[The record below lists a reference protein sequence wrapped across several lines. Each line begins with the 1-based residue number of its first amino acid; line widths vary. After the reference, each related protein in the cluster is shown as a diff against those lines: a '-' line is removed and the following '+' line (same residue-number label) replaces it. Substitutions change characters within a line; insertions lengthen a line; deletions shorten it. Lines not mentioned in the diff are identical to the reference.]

1 MVLNSNQEINAI
13 LVGNHHKTT
22 TKYIKSVINVQV
34 DNDVKTLI
42 LSKSFFNLEKKTQN
56 LKFSF

>member
-22 TKYIKSVINVQV
+22 AKYIKSVIDVQV

-42 LSKSFFNLEKKTQN
+42 LSKSFFNLEKK
-56 LKFSF
+56 LRI